1 MVAKLVNKKNAGKP
15 RVLAFYALLQSLA
28 ALIVVKN
35 RRSPETR
42 YVRNFRYKEKTS
54 PKGRIRRL
62 SLKISV
68 YILIYN
74 LKSVTAKEQGL
85 HRFRWN
91 QVKFGVD
98 DDVVEV

>member
-62 SLKISV
+62 SLKISL

-74 LKSVTAKEQGL
+74 LKSLTVKEQDL